1 MTRSWNDEL
10 YICLVLGFIS
20 MGRIAVVDDNEDTRD
35 LLSFVLTDGHSI
47 DTYNAAEDFIEH

>member
-1 MTRSWNDEL
+1 M
-10 YICLVLGFIS
+10 LGFIS